1 MQFRE
6 VRIEVCRRSIFF
18 LLDFELS
25 IGSSF
30 LLSDYECNVFW
41 LSSSEGG
48 FSTVLYCRLVLLS
61 FSPISRLRF
70 RFCRNCAARNGGRQ
84 RPEGGEGGGGEK
96 QEGA

>member
-61 FSPISRLRF
+61 FSHLTSSLSF
-70 RFCRNCAARNGGRQ
+70 LS
-84 RPEGGEGGGGEK
+84 
-96 QEGA
+96 